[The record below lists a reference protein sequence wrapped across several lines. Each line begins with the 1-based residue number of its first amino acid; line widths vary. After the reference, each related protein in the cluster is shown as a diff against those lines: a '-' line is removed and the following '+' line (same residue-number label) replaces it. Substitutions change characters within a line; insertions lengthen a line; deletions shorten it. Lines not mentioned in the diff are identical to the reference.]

1 MIRPML
7 GLYVGGM
14 GARGANFH
22 YDVIARLGYEAECEH
37 IQDLYLQGKKQEA
50 IASIPLKMV
59 EDVALVGPI
68 DKIKDELQQWK
79 STCLTTMLI
88 NAPGPMLETVAKVVM

>member
-1 MIRPML
+1 
-7 GLYVGGM
+7 M

-22 YDVIARLGYEAECEH
+22 YDVIARLGYEDECAH

-59 EDVALVGPI
+59 EDVALVGPM
-68 DKIKDELQQWK
+68 DKIKDEIQQWK

>member
-1 MIRPML
+1 
-7 GLYVGGM
+7 M

-22 YDVIARLGYEAECEH
+22 YDVIARLGYEAECAH
-37 IQDLYLQGKKQEA
+37 IQDLYLAGKKQEA

-59 EDVALVGPI
+59 EDVALVGPME
-68 DKIKDELQQWK
+68 KIKDELPAWK
-79 STCLTTMLI
+79 NTCLTTMLI